1 MDPSDG
7 VVIPPETVASS
18 EQKKRAHRTLR
29 QMPIYRDIAN
39 LKYFVVCLYD
49 KVPRKYTRYIDSI
62 LMTVSEA
69 KKCVGLAHATR
80 VPSTRVEYLDM
91 VHIFIEDV
99 QDDIK
104 ILYRLNHISKDT
116 ENKIR
121 QQARGIV
128 AQAIALRDYT
138 NGQGNS

>member
-1 MDPSDG
+1 MSTNG
-7 VVIPPETVASS
+7 VVIPQATIQDS
-18 EQKKRAHRTLR
+18 EQKKRQHRTLR

-39 LKYFVVCLYD
+39 LKYFVVCLYER
-49 KVPRKYTRYIDSI
+49 VPRKFTRYIDSI
-62 LMTVSEA
+62 LLTVSEA

-80 VPSTRVEYLDM
+80 DSAMRIEYLDM
-91 VHIFIEDV
+91 VHIFVEDV

-104 ILYRLNHISKDT
+104 ILHKMNHISKDT

-121 QQARGIV
+121 QLTRGIV

-138 NGQGNS
+138 SGQGNS

>member
-1 MDPSDG
+1 MSTNG
-7 VVIPPETVASS
+7 VVIPQKTIQDS
-18 EQKKRAHRTLR
+18 EQKKRQHRTLR

-39 LKYFVVCLYD
+39 LKYFVVCLYER
-49 KVPRKYTRYIDSI
+49 VPRKFTRYIDSI
-62 LMTVSEA
+62 LLTVSEA

-80 VPSTRVEYLDM
+80 DSAMRIEYLDM
-91 VHIFIEDV
+91 VHIFVEDV

-104 ILYRLNHISKDT
+104 ILHKMNHISKDT

-121 QQARGIV
+121 QLTRGIV

-138 NGQGNS
+138 SGQGNS

>member
-1 MDPSDG
+1 MSTNG
-7 VVIPPETVASS
+7 VVIPQATIQSS

-39 LKYFVVCLYD
+39 LKYFVVGLYD
-49 KVPRKYTRYIDSI
+49 KVPRRFTRYIDSI
-62 LMTVSEA
+62 WLTVSEA

-80 VPSTRVEYLDM
+80 DSAMRIEYLDM
-91 VHIFIEDV
+91 VHIFAEDI

-104 ILYRLNHISKDT
+104 ILHKMNHISKDT

-121 QQARGIV
+121 QLTRGIV

-138 NGQGNS
+138 SGQGNS